1 MTCVKIGIVG
11 DIHWSKYSS
20 IVRMR
25 GEKYS
30 YRLENCVKSINWA
43 EQLFTDMNCSIV
55 TYLGDFF
62 DSPELTAEEITA
74 LKEIKWNNL
83 EHYFLVGNHEMGIND
98 LSYSS
103 SHLFDYIDIEA
114 GSTVIDKAQSQT
126 FGDVTLH
133 FIPYILEE
141 HRKPF
146 TDYVLATSHKNIV
159 FSHNDIA
166 GIQLGNII
174 SKSGFKID
182 DIESNCD
189 LFINGHLHNGSKI
202 TDKII
207 NVGNLTGQNFSED
220 AFKYDHCIFI
230 LDTTTLQI
238 AVYENP
244 YALNFYKIDS
254 TTQIWDVTKLK
265 QNAVITLKCEEQS
278 QSHHKELLLA
288 APNVLTFRLIVI
300 PTSTESSPS
309 SMQELI
315 AVNHLDKF
323 KDYVLDVLGTN
334 EIVVQELE
342 EVLK

>member
-1 MTCVKIGIVG
+1 MLIGIVG

-25 GEKYS
+25 GDKYS
-30 YRLENCVKSINWA
+30 FRLENCIKSINWA
-43 EQLFTDMNCSIV
+43 EQLFTDMNCSLV

-83 EHYFLVGNHEMGIND
+83 EHYFLVGNHEMGMND

-133 FIPYILEE
+133 FLPYVLEE

-174 SKSGFKID
+174 SKVGFKID

-189 LFINGHLHNGSKI
+189 LFINGHLHNGCKI

-207 NVGNLTGQNFSED
+207 NIGNLTGQNFSED
-220 AFKYDHCIFI
+220 ASKYSHCVFI
-230 LDTTTLQI
+230 LDTTTMRI

-244 YALNFYKIDS
+244 YAINFYKLDACES
-254 TTQIWDVTKLK
+254 EVNTSQLK
-265 QNAVITLKCEEQS
+265 SNSVVTLKCTEELQ
-278 QSHHKELLLA
+278 HAYKELLLN
-288 APNVLTFRLIVI
+288 APNVLTSRLIVV
-300 PTSTESSPS
+300 PTIKSVQSDSIK
-309 SMQELI
+309 ELVAI
-315 AVNHLDKF
+315 NHLDKF
-323 KDYVLDVLGTN
+323 KDYILNNLGTS
-334 EIVVQELE
+334 EIVIQELE
-342 EVLK
+342 EVIK